1 MHKQLYNGYI
11 IILALLSFTVNAQ
24 QDPQYTQYMYN
35 TVNVNPAYA
44 GSREVLSLFGMY
56 RTQWIGL
63 EGAPDTG
70 VFSANS
76 PVGKQVGL
84 GLTFISDKIGISE
97 ESTIS
102 GDFSYTLQMSEDG
115 SYKLAL
121 GLKATGH
128 LLNVDFTKLNIWDP
142 NDPYLNNI
150 SNRFSPNVGAGAYL
164 YSDVFYVGLSVPNM
178 LETQHYNDNDRQSL
192 ASERMHGY
200 LISGYVFD
208 LTADIKFKPAIM
220 LKAVKGAPLQ
230 ADVSANTLFY
240 DKFTVGVAWRW
251 QAAVS
256 GLVGFQVTDGWFIGY
271 SYDAETTK
279 LANYNSGSHEI
290 FLRYEFIKKVEQ
302 VMSPRFF

>member
-279 LANYNSGSHEI
+279 LNN
-290 FLRYEFIKKVEQ
+290 L
-302 VMSPRFF
+302 